1 MSDQPKDEP
10 KDQHQQ
16 NPEDL
21 KFGEAMEEL
30 EAILRRIEEEE
41 IDIDSLAEELK
52 RATALLE
59 ICRGKIKKAEVEV
72 TQIVQGLEEDDGETE

>member
-1 MSDQPKDEP
+1 MSDEP
-10 KDQHQQ
+10 KDKQ

-41 IDIDSLAEELK
+41 IDIDSLAEELE

-59 ICRGKIKKAEVEV
+59 TCRGKIRKAEVEV
-72 TQIVQGLEEDDGETE
+72 TQIVQGLEEDAGEED